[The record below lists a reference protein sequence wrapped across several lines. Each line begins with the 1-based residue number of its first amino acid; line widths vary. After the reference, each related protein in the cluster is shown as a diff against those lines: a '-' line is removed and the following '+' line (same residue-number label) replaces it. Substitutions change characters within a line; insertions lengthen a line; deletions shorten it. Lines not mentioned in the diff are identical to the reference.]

1 MEIKKKTQNIKL
13 KRRSSTIRKQKVL
26 LKKKG
31 FRSKT
36 QVQKSITEFPIV
48 ENITKLEIRFTNGSY
63 IKVKTVTNAVENA
76 LDTKKRKR
84 QWRRLSKIK
93 KNRIIKKMITSG
105 AISFD
110 FQEDKE
116 MPCFNDGLNG
126 TKEFS
131 KSYQNV
137 AAAYDPYSPYSVR
150 NPVPS
155 AQAEIISNPELSVF
169 PPDNI
174 PIDNDSKKPNADK
187 KTTERSKAKN
197 QTIRSPTGQDNNL
210 ENHVVINEPVV
221 SKKVRNQTYINQAGK
236 TAKVI
241 GTSACITALSVT
253 TLAEILSDED
263 SGAKVKQLAVSKA
276 KRKIYEKATAPG
288 KRVAR
293 NLTEKILNFAR
304 ALVKQILIMLK
315 AVIAPLL
322 PFILIGFFVISAL
335 CIIISSLLGIIG
347 SQQQTGKANV
357 SAECERYRPLVV
369 KYASKYGIPEYVEL
383 ILAVMMQESG
393 GRYPDVMQCSESGF
407 NTKYPHAPN
416 SITDP
421 EYSIDCGVQTLQNN
435 IVLSQCSSP
444 ADLDHLNLALQ
455 GYNYGSYYIT
465 WALAKDG
472 KYTALN
478 ASEFSDMMAARMG
491 WAAYGDKQ
499 YVQHV
504 MQYYTISV
512 SGNGG
517 SALGDGSY
525 KALIAEAEKY
535 LGFPYVF
542 GGSTP
547 ASSFDCSGFVCWV
560 YTNSGVYN
568 LPRTTAQ
575 GIYNQCSPISP
586 ADARPGDLIFFTG
599 TYDECPDPVSH
610 IGIYV
615 GNGQM
620 LHCGDPIQYTSCE
633 TVGWQQHFYGYG
645 RLPVAPKAEEDNKK
659 EINNE
664 NK

>member
-48 ENITKLEIRFTNGSY
+48 ENITKSEIRFTNGSY
-63 IKVKTVTNAVENA
+63 INIKTVTNAVENA
-76 LDTKKRKR
+76 LDTKKRKH

-110 FQEDKE
+110 FQSDIEI
-116 MPCFNDGLNG
+116 PNFNDGLTG

-131 KSYQNV
+131 KSSQNV
-137 AAAYDPYSPYSVR
+137 DAAFDPNIVR
-150 NPVPS
+150 NSVPP
-155 AQAEIISNPELSVF
+155 AQAEIISDPELSVF
-169 PPDNI
+169 TPDNL
-174 PIDNDSKKPNADK
+174 PIDNDSRKPNADK
-187 KTTERSKAKN
+187 RMPEKLKAKN
-197 QTIRSPTGQDNNL
+197 ATIRSPTDQEINL

-221 SKKVRNQTYINQAGK
+221 SKKIRNQTYINRAEK

-241 GTSACITALSVT
+241 GTTACITALSVT

-276 KRKIYEKATAPG
+276 KRKLYEKATTPG
-288 KRVAR
+288 KRAAR
-293 NLTEKILNFAR
+293 NITEKILNFAR
-304 ALVKQILIMLK
+304 ALVKQILLMIK

-322 PFILIGFFVISAL
+322 PFILIGFFIIAAL

-435 IVLSQCSSP
+435 IELSQCTSP
-444 ADLDHLNLALQ
+444 GDLDHLKLALQ

-472 KYTALN
+472 KYTEAN
-478 ASEFSDMMAARMG
+478 ASEFSDMMASRMG
-491 WAAYGDKQ
+491 WSAYGDKQ

-504 MQYYTISV
+504 MQYYTISM
-512 SGNGG
+512 GG
-517 SALGDGSY
+517 GGESALGDGSY

-535 LGFPYVF
+535 LGYPYVF
-542 GGSTP
+542 GGSSP
-547 ASSFDCSGFVCWV
+547 ATSFDCSGFVCWV
-560 YTNSGVYN
+560 YTYSGVYN

-575 GIYNQCSPISP
+575 GIYNQCSPVTP

-599 TYDECPDPVSH
+599 TYDCPEPVSH

-633 TVGWQQHFYGYG
+633 TAGWQQHFYGYG
-645 RLPVAPKAEEDNKK
+645 RLPVTPKAEETNKNKK
-659 EINNE
+659 EIKNE